1 MKIASAMLRSRV
13 AKAIFLTAFLPFY
26 AMSAPVDYVIHISV
40 DGLRGDAVAA
50 LRPDDAPNFSRLRT
64 EGAFTDNARTD
75 VGETLTLP
83 NHTTQLTGRGVHGGS
98 GHNYAANV
106 IPSPKTTLHRNKGS
120 YIKSVFDVVHD
131 HGLSTCLYASK
142 EKFVLYEQSYN
153 ESNGARD
160 TIGEDNGRK
169 KIDRYLFNEDVAV
182 LVASY
187 LKAMTSTPYNY
198 CMVHLRDPDIAGHG
212 YLWDITRGS
221 AYLES
226 IMKIDDLLGDIF
238 ALIDVDQTLNR
249 KTAIILTSD
258 HGGRLQTRTHRPS
271 FNRENYTIPFYVW
284 GSGVHAGSELYE
296 LNSTKRGDPG
306 NIRPAYSEPKQ
317 PIRNG
322 DSANLALYLLGLGVV
337 PKSTIN
343 ALQDLRVRLD

>member
-1 MKIASAMLRSRV
+1 MRRSKFFELSV
-13 AKAIFLTAFLPFY
+13 ALLMAATL
-26 AMSAPVDYVIHISV
+26 SAPALSNQSTYVIHISV
-40 DGLRGDAVAA
+40 DGLRSDAVTVFG
-50 LRPDDAPNFSRLRT
+50 PDNAPNFYRLGT

-75 VGETLTLP
+75 VGETVTLP
-83 NHTTQLTGRGVHGGS
+83 NHTTQLTGRGVHGDS
-98 GHNYAANV
+98 GHNYTANV

-153 ESNGARD
+153 ESNGTRD
-160 TIGEDNGRK
+160 TIGEDNGRD
-169 KIDRYLFNEDVAV
+169 KIDRYLFTEDTAV

-187 LKAMTSTPYNY
+187 LKAMTSAPYNY
-198 CMVHLRDPDIAGHG
+198 CMLHLRDPDIAGHG
-212 YLWDITRGS
+212 DTWDVTPGS
-221 AYLES
+221 VYLES
-226 IMKIDDLLGDIF
+226 VMKIDDLLGEIL
-238 ALIDVDQTLNR
+238 AAIEGDQILNR

-258 HGGRLQTRTHRPS
+258 HGGRPQTRTHRPS

-284 GSGVHAGSELYE
+284 GPGVHGGSELYA
-296 LNSTKRGDPG
+296 LNSNNRGDPDK
-306 NIRPAYSEPKQ
+306 IRPAYSEPNQ

-322 DSANLALYLLGLGVV
+322 DSANLSLYLLGLGVV

-343 ALQDLRVRLD
+343 ASQDLRVGLD

>member
-1 MKIASAMLRSRV
+1 MRRIN
-13 AKAIFLTAFLPFY
+13 IFGLSVTLLAACTLSFPAL
-26 AMSAPVDYVIHISV
+26 SQQIDYVIHISV
-40 DGLRGDAVAA
+40 DGLRSDAVTV
-50 LRPDDAPNFSRLRT
+50 LGSDNAPNFYRLRT

-75 VGETLTLP
+75 VGETVTLP
-83 NHTTQLTGRGVHGGS
+83 NHTTQLTGRGVHGAS
-98 GHNYAANV
+98 GHNYTANV

-131 HGLSTCLYASK
+131 HGRSTCLYASK

-160 TIGEDNGRK
+160 TIGEDNGRD
-169 KIDRYLFNEDVAV
+169 KIDSYLFTEDTTV

-187 LKAMTSTPYNY
+187 LGAMTSTPYNY
-198 CMVHLRDPDIAGHG
+198 CMLHLRDPDIAGHG
-212 YLWDITRGS
+212 YHWDITPGS
-221 AYLES
+221 AYLAS
-226 IMKIDDLLGDIF
+226 IMKIDDLLGDIL
-238 ALIDVDQTLNR
+238 AAIDGDQTLNR

-284 GSGVHAGSELYE
+284 GPGVSGGAELYT
-296 LNSTKRGDPG
+296 LNATNRGDPG
-306 NIRPAYSEPKQ
+306 SIRPAYSEPNQ

-322 DSANLALYLLGLGVV
+322 DSANLALQLLELGVV

-343 ALQDLRVRLD
+343 ASQDLRVGLD